1 MFFALNLDA
10 WRARQVRHREKK
22 RLCYER
28 NCTKP
33 REKRVDVTLTA
44 HLTTSMQREYLST
57 HVDTGVRSHLHDLYS
72 CCTAIR
78 VTFGLRNKEKN
89 KVELERT
96 LVGEE
101 LGLDDRVKV
110 TPLENLAR
118 ERVVGN

>member
-1 MFFALNLDA
+1 MESSTGTSPRKKTTLL
-10 WRARQVRHREKK
+10 REK
-22 RLCYER
+22 LYEAEG
-28 NCTKP
+28 
-33 REKRVDVTLTA
+33 EKRVDVTLTA
-44 HLTTSMQREYLST
+44 HLTTSMQREHLST
-57 HVDTGVRSHLHDLYS
+57 HVNTGVRSHLHDLYS

-78 VTFGLRNKEKN
+78 VTFGLRNKAKN

-101 LGLDDRVKV
+101 IGIDDRVKV

>member
-1 MFFALNLDA
+1 MHGELDRYVTKEKHNL
-10 WRARQVRHREKK
+10 
-22 RLCYER
+22 YEAEG
-28 NCTKP
+28 
-33 REKRVDVTLTA
+33 EKRVDVTLTA
-44 HLTTSMQREYLST
+44 HLTTSMQREHLST

-78 VTFGLRNKEKN
+78 VTFGLRNKAKN